1 MLLVTYQLKKVL
13 DINNFYIYFNYS
25 ATEISMSQMKNEG
38 EAHRQRKE
46 NQAVAQLVLIVVSY
60 LIGYIP
66 TTGEFMS

>member
-1 MLLVTYQLKKVL
+1 
-13 DINNFYIYFNYS
+13 
-25 ATEISMSQMKNEG
+25 MSQMKNEG

-66 TTGEFMS
+66 TTGEPMDEKIHYSLLYVSFYEIPQI